1 MHKILEEKVAVV
13 YQMEIKYGK
22 KDKRKEMK
30 CREDKTKSSVKDLQQ
45 PTSEKLVSEIWCK
58 QGQRQTKPSS

>member
-13 YQMEIKYGK
+13 YQMKIKYGK

-45 PTSEKLVSEIWCK
+45 VRNLLLKFGVNGPKAN
-58 QGQRQTKPSS
+58 